1 MKNTGKNTDNL
12 RQDLMNAADLDSF
25 LSDNKENFNGDSVG
39 ELLSRLYLRKN
50 ISKSNLAKQSGM
62 SEVYLHQVFA
72 GRRNPS
78 RNRLLCLCFGLS
90 ATLEETQ
97 ELLKQCGHAQLYPR
111 IKRDAI
117 IIFGLINGMTLFTV
131 NDKLFSEDEETLY

>member
-1 MKNTGKNTDNL
+1 MKDTNNM
-12 RQDLMNAADLDSF
+12 QQELMSAPDLDRF
-25 LSDNKENFNGDSVG
+25 LSENQDNFLSGNIL
-39 ELLSRLYLRKN
+39 ELLNDLFQKRN
-50 ISKSNLAKQSGM
+50 ISKAALAKQSGM

-90 ATLEETQ
+90 TTLEETQ

-111 IKRDAI
+111 TKRDAI
-117 IIFGLINGMTLFTV
+117 ILFGLVNGLTLFAV